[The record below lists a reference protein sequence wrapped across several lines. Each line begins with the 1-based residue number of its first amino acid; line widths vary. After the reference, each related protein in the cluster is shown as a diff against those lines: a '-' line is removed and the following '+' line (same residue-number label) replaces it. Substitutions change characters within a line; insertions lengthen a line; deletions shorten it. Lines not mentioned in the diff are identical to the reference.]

1 MFARRLVLATLIAA
15 ASFSAQAADKYDI
28 DPTHTQV
35 QFTYSHMGFSNITG
49 RFDEVTGDFLFDAAD
64 PTKSSVSITIPVAS
78 ISTGVAKLDEHLL
91 KADFFDATQYPTA
104 TFKSTAVTAA
114 GEGRLAVAGD
124 LTIHGVTRP
133 VVLDVTINGVGEHP
147 MRKLPAAGFDASA
160 KIKRSDFGVGAYVP
174 AVGDEITLKITVEA
188 TQAK

>member
-35 QFTYSHMGFSNITG
+35 QFTYNHMGFSNITG
-49 RFDEVTGDFLFDAAD
+49 RFDEVTGDFLFDPAD
-64 PTKSSVSITIPVAS
+64 PTKSSVSITIPVSS

-91 KADFFDATQYPTA
+91 KADFFDAAQFPTA
-104 TFKSTAVTAA
+104 TFKSTGVTAA
-114 GEGRLAVAGD
+114 GEGKLAVAGD

-133 VVLDVTINGVGEHP
+133 VVLDVTINGIGEHP
-147 MRKLPAAGFDASA
+147 MRKAPAAGFDASA
-160 KIKRSDFGVGAYVP
+160 SIKRSDFGVGAYVP
-174 AVGDEITLKITVEA
+174 AVSDEVTLSITVEA
-188 TQAK
+188 TKAK